1 MPVKAVLFDLFDTL
15 LLLESDEIYYEPCL
29 RKMHAFLTQ
38 NRVDVSFEDF
48 SRVYFEVRDKF
59 YSESRESLEEPH
71 FNVRVS
77 QTLQRLGYNFDFS
90 DRIVAGATMAFAKE
104 FMRYVQPDT
113 DAINVLQEL
122 RRSYR
127 LGLVSNFGIPECGRK
142 LLEKFGLKKYLDV
155 VVISGEVNRRK
166 PSPEIFERALR
177 TLGVA
182 ASEAVFVGDMM
193 DLDVKGPKSVGI
205 KAILIQRRPMK
216 GVVDVK
222 PDRVIRSL
230 AELPAMLE
238 NLTERQ

>member
-1 MPVKAVLFDLFDTL
+1 MSVKAVLFDLFDTL
-15 LLLESDEIYYEPCL
+15 LLLESGEVYYEPCL
-29 RKMHAFLTQ
+29 RKMHAFLAK
-38 NRVDVSFEDF
+38 NGIEVPFDSF

-77 QTLQRLGYNFDFS
+77 QTLRRLGYNFDFS

-104 FMRYVQPDT
+104 FMRYVRPDR

-122 RRSYR
+122 RGSYK

-142 LLEKFGLKKYLDV
+142 LLEKFGLKEYLDV

-177 TLGVA
+177 ALRVA

-193 DLDVKGPKSVGI
+193 DLDVKGSKSVGI
-205 KAILIQRRPMK
+205 KAILIRRRPMK
-216 GVVDVK
+216 AAVDVK
-222 PDRVIRSL
+222 PDRVVRSL

-238 NLTERQ
+238 KLIERQ